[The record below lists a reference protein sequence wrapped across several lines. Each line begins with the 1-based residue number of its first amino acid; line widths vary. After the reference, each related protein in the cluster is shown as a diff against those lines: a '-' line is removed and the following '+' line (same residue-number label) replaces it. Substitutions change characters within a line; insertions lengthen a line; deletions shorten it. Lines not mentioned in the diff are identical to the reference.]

1 MAMFYGLASFGAGV
15 LMARR
20 EKSAFWSAARSFL
33 ALHLMLGGVL
43 IALIGLSER
52 RARAQFQAAVHPS
65 SDAKADAKAS
75 SKAEPEAKPL

>member
-1 MAMFYGLASFGAGV
+1 MAMFYGLGSVCAGV
-15 LMARR
+15 LLARR

-33 ALHLMLGGVL
+33 AVHLMLGGVL

-52 RARAQFQAAVHPS
+52 RARAQFQAAVHSAP
-65 SDAKADAKAS
+65 DAKAD